1 MSILSILG
9 INNPTCISAQSKII
23 SRKQFI
29 GDTMKKIKQLVLASV
44 LVLFTSAVFAE
55 TKMRITLQLPLKAHL
70 GQNLLVFKKEL
81 EKRSDIKVEIYDSA
95 QLYKD
100 KEVPQAVGS
109 GAIEAGVASLT
120 RFAGTNPE
128 VDVFYLPFLFDSEK
142 KIRKATESGSKIRQ
156 VLDPAISKTGAVP
169 LYYQAYGS
177 AVMLSNGTPMNT
189 PAAFKNKKIRVF
201 GKTLGAFVSSLGAK
215 PALISGSEQYL
226 AYQRGTVDA
235 GMTGVSG
242 VKSRKLYQV
251 MDTLTVTNHGDIE
264 FVLVANQKWLNSLTM
279 KQRKAVT
286 EASKVAEK
294 AVRDDM
300 SGIEARAYKEAK
312 DNGMKIVKLSGAE
325 LKALKKASS
334 SVITDYIKRTGG
346 KGGVGDKLVTA
357 AKKL

>member
-1 MSILSILG
+1 MKIL
-9 INNPTCISAQSKII
+9 
-23 SRKQFI
+23 
-29 GDTMKKIKQLVLASV
+29 KKIMFSLIFVSIASV
-44 LVLFTSAVFAE
+44 SFAE

-81 EKRSDIKVEIYDSA
+81 EARSDINVEIYDSA

-109 GAIEAGVASLT
+109 GAIEAGVASIT

-128 VDVFYLPFLFDSEK
+128 VDIFYLPFLFDSED
-142 KIRKATESGSKIRQ
+142 KIRKATSAGSEIRKI
-156 VLDPAISKTGAVP
+156 LDPAIANSGAVP

-177 AVMLSNGTPMNT
+177 AIMLSNGGPMKS
-189 PAAFKNKKIRVF
+189 PADFKNKKIRVF
-201 GKTLGAFVSSLGAK
+201 GKTLGAFVSSLGGK

-226 AYQRGTVDA
+226 AYQRNTVDA

-264 FVLVANQKWLNSLTM
+264 FVVVANDKWLKSLTQ
-279 KQRKAVT
+279 KQRDAIAA
-286 EASKVAEK
+286 ASKVAEK

-300 SGIEARAYKEAK
+300 AGIESRAYQEAK
-312 DNGMKIVKLSGAE
+312 DNGMNIVKLSSSE
-325 LKALKKASS
+325 VSVLKKASS
-334 SVITDYIKRTGG
+334 SVIQDYISRTGG
-346 KGGVGDKLVTA
+346 SGGVGDKLVKA
-357 AKKL
+357 ANKL

>member
-1 MSILSILG
+1 M
-9 INNPTCISAQSKII
+9 KII
-23 SRKQFI
+23 KH
-29 GDTMKKIKQLVLASV
+29 LVALAC
-44 LVLFTSAVFAE
+44 LVLFSSASYAE

-128 VDVFYLPFLFDSEK
+128 VDIFYLPFLFDNETKVINATKQGSE
-142 KIRKATESGSKIRQ
+142 IRS

-169 LYYQAYGS
+169 LYYQAYGN
-177 AVMLSNGTPMNT
+177 AVMLSNGKPMT
-189 PAAFKNKKIRVF
+189 KPSDFENKKIRVF
-201 GKTLGAFVSSLGAK
+201 GKTLGSFITTLGGK
-215 PALISGSEQYL
+215 PTMVSGSEQYL

-251 MDTLTVTNHGDIE
+251 MDTLTITNHGVIE
-264 FVLVANQKWLNSLTM
+264 FLLVANQKWLNSLTA
-279 KQRKAVT
+279 KQRTAIA
-286 EASKVAEK
+286 EASKIAEK
-294 AVRDDM
+294 EVRDAM
-300 SGIEARAYKEAK
+300 SNIEAAAYKEAAANK
-312 DNGMKIVKLSGAE
+312 MKIVKLTSSE
-325 LKALKKASS
+325 LEALKKASLP
-334 SVITDYIKRTGG
+334 VIDDYIKRTGG
-346 KGGVGDKLVTA
+346 AGGVGDKLVKA

>member
-1 MSILSILG
+1 MKIL
-9 INNPTCISAQSKII
+9 
-23 SRKQFI
+23 
-29 GDTMKKIKQLVLASV
+29 KKIFITIILAS
-44 LVLFTSAVFAE
+44 FATASFAE

-70 GQNLLVFKKEL
+70 GQNLLVFKKEV

-109 GAIEAGVASLT
+109 GAIEAGVASIT

-142 KIRKATESGSKIRQ
+142 KVRKATAQGSKIRSI
-156 VLDPAISKTGAVP
+156 LDPAISKTGAVP

-177 AVMLSNGTPMNT
+177 AIMLSNGGPMKT
-189 PAAFKNKKIRVF
+189 PADFKDKKIRVF
-201 GKTLGAFVSSLGAK
+201 GKTLGAFVSSLGGK

-264 FVLVANQKWLNSLTM
+264 FVVVVNQKWYNKLSASQ
-279 KQRKAVT
+279 KSAIQA
-286 EASKVAEK
+286 ASKIAEK

-300 SGIEARAYKEAK
+300 ANIEAGAYKIAK
-312 DNGMKIVKLSGAE
+312 ENGMKVVKLSGSE
-325 LKALKKASS
+325 LSALKKASA
-334 SVITDYIKRTGG
+334 SVIDDYIKRTGG
-346 KGGVGDKLVTA
+346 AGGVGDKLVKE

>member
-1 MSILSILG
+1 MKILRKIFLTIILFSF
-9 INNPTCISAQSKII
+9 T
-23 SRKQFI
+23 
-29 GDTMKKIKQLVLASV
+29 TAS
-44 LVLFTSAVFAE
+44 FAE

-109 GAIEAGVASLT
+109 GAIEAGVASIT

-142 KIRKATESGSKIRQ
+142 KVRKATAQGSKIRSI
-156 VLDPAISKTGAVP
+156 LDPAIAKTGAMP
-169 LYYQAYGS
+169 LYYQAYGM
-177 AVMLSNGTPMNT
+177 AVMLSNGKPMKTPSD
-189 PAAFKNKKIRVF
+189 FKDKKIRVF
-201 GKTLGAFVSSLGAK
+201 GKTLGAFVSSLGGK
-215 PALISGSEQYL
+215 PTLISGSEQYL

-264 FVLVANQKWLNSLTM
+264 FVVVVNQKWYNKLNA
-279 KQRKAVT
+279 KQKSAIQT
-286 EASKVAEK
+286 ASKIAEK

-300 SGIEARAYKEAK
+300 SNIEAGAYKIAK
-312 DNGMKIVKLSGAE
+312 ENGMKVVNLTSSELS
-325 LKALKKASS
+325 ALKKASS
-334 SVITDYIKRTGG
+334 SVIDDYIKRTGG
-346 KGGVGDKLVTA
+346 KGGVGDKLVQA

>member
-1 MSILSILG
+1 MKILRKIFLTIILFSF
-9 INNPTCISAQSKII
+9 T
-23 SRKQFI
+23 
-29 GDTMKKIKQLVLASV
+29 TAS
-44 LVLFTSAVFAE
+44 FAE

-109 GAIEAGVASLT
+109 GAIEAGVASIT

-142 KIRKATESGSKIRQ
+142 KVRKATAQGSKIRSI
-156 VLDPAISKTGAVP
+156 LDPAISKTGAMP
-169 LYYQAYGS
+169 LYYQAYGM
-177 AVMLSNGTPMNT
+177 AVMLSNGKPMKTPSD
-189 PAAFKNKKIRVF
+189 FKDKKIRVF
-201 GKTLGAFVSSLGAK
+201 GKTLGAFVSSLGGK
-215 PALISGSEQYL
+215 PTLISGSEQYL

-264 FVLVANQKWLNSLTM
+264 FVVVVNQKWYNKLNA
-279 KQRKAVT
+279 KQKTAIQT
-286 EASKVAEK
+286 ASKIAEK

-300 SGIEARAYKEAK
+300 SNIEAGAYKIAK
-312 DNGMKIVKLSGAE
+312 ENGMKVVNLTSSELS
-325 LKALKKASS
+325 ALKKASS
-334 SVITDYIKRTGG
+334 SVIDDYIKRTGG
-346 KGGVGDKLVTA
+346 KGGVGDKLVQA

>member
-1 MSILSILG
+1 MKILRKIFLTIILFSF
-9 INNPTCISAQSKII
+9 T
-23 SRKQFI
+23 
-29 GDTMKKIKQLVLASV
+29 TAS
-44 LVLFTSAVFAE
+44 FAE

-109 GAIEAGVASLT
+109 GAIEAGVASIT

-142 KIRKATESGSKIRQ
+142 KVRKATAQGSKIRSI
-156 VLDPAISKTGAVP
+156 LDPAIAKTGAMP
-169 LYYQAYGS
+169 LYYQAYGM
-177 AVMLSNGTPMNT
+177 AVMLSNGKPMKTPSD
-189 PAAFKNKKIRVF
+189 FKDKKIRVF
-201 GKTLGAFVSSLGAK
+201 GKTLGAFVSSLGGK
-215 PALISGSEQYL
+215 PTLISGSEQYL

-264 FVLVANQKWLNSLTM
+264 FVVVVNQKWYNKLNA
-279 KQRKAVT
+279 KQKSAIQT
-286 EASKVAEK
+286 ASKIAEK

-300 SGIEARAYKEAK
+300 SNIEAGAYKVAK
-312 DNGMKIVKLSGAE
+312 ENGMKIVNLTSSELS
-325 LKALKKASS
+325 ALKKASS
-334 SVITDYIKRTGG
+334 SVIDDYIKRTGG
-346 KGGVGDKLVTA
+346 KGGVGDKLVQA

>member
-1 MSILSILG
+1 MKILRKIFLTIILFSF
-9 INNPTCISAQSKII
+9 T
-23 SRKQFI
+23 
-29 GDTMKKIKQLVLASV
+29 TAS
-44 LVLFTSAVFAE
+44 FAE

-109 GAIEAGVASLT
+109 GAIEAGVASIT

-142 KIRKATESGSKIRQ
+142 KVRKATAQGSKIRSI
-156 VLDPAISKTGAVP
+156 LDPAISKTGAMP
-169 LYYQAYGS
+169 LYYQAYGM
-177 AVMLSNGTPMNT
+177 AVMLSNGKPMKTPSD
-189 PAAFKNKKIRVF
+189 FKDKKIRVF
-201 GKTLGAFVSSLGAK
+201 GKTLGAFVSSLGGK
-215 PALISGSEQYL
+215 PTLISGSEQYL

-264 FVLVANQKWLNSLTM
+264 FVVVVNQKWYNKLNA
-279 KQRKAVT
+279 KQKSAIQT
-286 EASKVAEK
+286 ASKIAEK

-300 SGIEARAYKEAK
+300 SNIEAGAYKVAK
-312 DNGMKIVKLSGAE
+312 ENGMKVVNLTSSELS
-325 LKALKKASS
+325 ALKKASS
-334 SVITDYIKRTGG
+334 SVMSSPK
-346 KGGVGDKLVTA
+346 
-357 AKKL
+357 

>member
-1 MSILSILG
+1 M
-9 INNPTCISAQSKII
+9 KII
-23 SRKQFI
+23 KH
-29 GDTMKKIKQLVLASV
+29 LVALAC
-44 LVLFTSAVFAE
+44 LVLFSSASYAE

-100 KEVPQAVGS
+100 SEVPQAVGS

-128 VDVFYLPFLFDSEK
+128 VDIFYLPFLFDNETKVINATKQGSE
-142 KIRKATESGSKIRQ
+142 IRS

-169 LYYQAYGS
+169 LYYQAYGN
-177 AVMLSNGTPMNT
+177 AVMLSNGKPMT
-189 PAAFKNKKIRVF
+189 KPSDYENKKIRVF
-201 GKTLGAFVSSLGAK
+201 GKTLGSFITTLGGK
-215 PALISGSEQYL
+215 PTMVSGSEQYL

-251 MDTLTVTNHGDIE
+251 MDTLTITNHGVIE
-264 FVLVANQKWLNSLTM
+264 FLLVANQKWLNSLTA
-279 KQRKAVT
+279 KQRTAIA
-286 EASKVAEK
+286 EASKIAEK
-294 AVRDDM
+294 AVRDAM
-300 SGIEARAYKEAK
+300 SNIEAAAYKEAAA
-312 DNGMKIVKLSGAE
+312 NGMKIVKLTSSE
-325 LKALKKASS
+325 LEALKKASS
-334 SVITDYIKRTGG
+334 SVIDDYIKRTGG
-346 KGGVGDKLVTA
+346 AGGVGDKLVKA

>member
-1 MSILSILG
+1 MKILRKIFLTIILFSF
-9 INNPTCISAQSKII
+9 T
-23 SRKQFI
+23 
-29 GDTMKKIKQLVLASV
+29 TAS
-44 LVLFTSAVFAE
+44 FAE

-109 GAIEAGVASLT
+109 GAIEAGVASIT

-142 KIRKATESGSKIRQ
+142 KVRKATAQGSKIRSI
-156 VLDPAISKTGAVP
+156 LDPAISKTGAMP
-169 LYYQAYGS
+169 LYYQAYGM
-177 AVMLSNGTPMNT
+177 AVMLSNGKPMKTPSD
-189 PAAFKNKKIRVF
+189 FKDKKIRVF
-201 GKTLGAFVSSLGAK
+201 GKTLGAFVSSLGGK
-215 PALISGSEQYL
+215 PTLISGSEQYL

-264 FVLVANQKWLNSLTM
+264 FVVVVNQKWYNKLNA
-279 KQRKAVT
+279 KQKSAIQT
-286 EASKVAEK
+286 ASKIAEK

-300 SGIEARAYKEAK
+300 SNIEAGAYKVAK
-312 DNGMKIVKLSGAE
+312 ENGMKIVNLTSSELS
-325 LKALKKASS
+325 ALKKASS
-334 SVITDYIKRTGG
+334 PVIDDYIKRTGG
-346 KGGVGDKLVTA
+346 KGGVGDKLVQA

>member
-1 MSILSILG
+1 MGLLLNRGKIMKILRKIFLSI
-9 INNPTCISAQSKII
+9 I
-23 SRKQFI
+23 
-29 GDTMKKIKQLVLASV
+29 LVSFATAS
-44 LVLFTSAVFAE
+44 FAE

-70 GQNLLVFKKEL
+70 GQNLLVFKKEV

-109 GAIEAGVASLT
+109 GAIEAGVASIT

-142 KIRKATESGSKIRQ
+142 KVRKATKQGSKIRAI
-156 VLDPAISKTGAVP
+156 LDPAIAKTGAMP

-177 AVMLSNGTPMNT
+177 AVMLSNGGPMKT
-189 PAAFKNKKIRVF
+189 PADFKDKKVRVF
-201 GKTLGAFVSSLGAK
+201 GKTLGAFVSSLGGK

-264 FVLVANQKWLNSLTM
+264 FVVVVNQKWYDKLNA
-279 KQRKAVT
+279 KQKSAIQT
-286 EASKVAEK
+286 ASKIAEK

-300 SGIEARAYKEAK
+300 ANIEAGAYKIAK
-312 DNGMKIVKLSGAE
+312 ENGMKVVKLSSSELSA
-325 LKALKKASS
+325 LKAASS
-334 SVITDYIKRTGG
+334 SVIDDYIKRTGG
-346 KGGVGDKLVTA
+346 SGGVGDKLVKE

>member
-1 MSILSILG
+1 MKILRKIFLTLILVSFA
-9 INNPTCISAQSKII
+9 SAS
-23 SRKQFI
+23 
-29 GDTMKKIKQLVLASV
+29 
-44 LVLFTSAVFAE
+44 FAE

-109 GAIEAGVASLT
+109 GAIEAGVASIT

-128 VDVFYLPFLFDSEK
+128 VDVFYLPFLFDNESK
-142 KIRKATESGSKIRQ
+142 VRKATAQGSKIRSI
-156 VLDPAISKTGAVP
+156 LDPAIAKTGAMP
-169 LYYQAYGS
+169 LYYQAYGA
-177 AVMLSNGTPMNT
+177 AVMLSNGKPMKTPDDFN
-189 PAAFKNKKIRVF
+189 NKKVRVF
-201 GKTLGAFVSSLGAK
+201 GKTLGAFVSSLGGK
-215 PALISGSEQYL
+215 PTLISGSEQYL

-264 FVLVANQKWLNSLTM
+264 FLLVVNQKWYNKLNS
-279 KQRKAVT
+279 KQKQAIQ
-286 EASKVAEK
+286 EASKIAEK

-300 SGIEARAYKEAK
+300 ANIEAGAYKVAK
-312 DNGMKIVKLSGAE
+312 ENGMKIVKLSNSE
-325 LKALKKASS
+325 LNALKKASA
-334 SVITDYIKRTGG
+334 SVIDDFISRTGG
-346 KGGVGDKLVTA
+346 KGGVGDQLVKE

>member
-1 MSILSILG
+1 MKILRKIFLTIILFSF
-9 INNPTCISAQSKII
+9 T
-23 SRKQFI
+23 
-29 GDTMKKIKQLVLASV
+29 TAS
-44 LVLFTSAVFAE
+44 FAE

-109 GAIEAGVASLT
+109 GAIEAGVASIT

-142 KIRKATESGSKIRQ
+142 KVRKATAQGSEIRSI
-156 VLDPAISKTGAVP
+156 LDPAISKTGAMP
-169 LYYQAYGS
+169 LYYQAYGM
-177 AVMLSNGTPMNT
+177 AVMLSNGKPMKTPSD
-189 PAAFKNKKIRVF
+189 FKDKKIRVF
-201 GKTLGAFVSSLGAK
+201 GKTLGAFVSSLGGK
-215 PALISGSEQYL
+215 PTLISGSEQYL

-264 FVLVANQKWLNSLTM
+264 FVVVVNQKWYNKLNA
-279 KQRKAVT
+279 KQKTAIQT
-286 EASKVAEK
+286 ASKIAEK

-300 SGIEARAYKEAK
+300 SNIEAGAYKVAK
-312 DNGMKIVKLSGAE
+312 ENGMKVVNLTSSELS
-325 LKALKKASS
+325 ALKKASS
-334 SVITDYIKRTGG
+334 SVIDDYIKRTGG
-346 KGGVGDKLVTA
+346 KGGVGDKLVQA

>member
-1 MSILSILG
+1 MKILRKIFLTLILVSFA
-9 INNPTCISAQSKII
+9 SAS
-23 SRKQFI
+23 
-29 GDTMKKIKQLVLASV
+29 
-44 LVLFTSAVFAE
+44 FAE

-109 GAIEAGVASLT
+109 GAIEAGVASIT

-128 VDVFYLPFLFDSEK
+128 VDVFYLPFLFDNEAK
-142 KIRKATESGSKIRQ
+142 VRKATAQGSKIRAI
-156 VLDPAISKTGAVP
+156 LDPAIAKTGAMP
-169 LYYQAYGS
+169 LYYQAYGA
-177 AVMLSNGTPMNT
+177 AVMLSNDKPMKTPDD
-189 PAAFKNKKIRVF
+189 FKNKKVRVF
-201 GKTLGAFVSSLGAK
+201 GKTLGAFVSSLGGK
-215 PALISGSEQYL
+215 PTLISGSEQYL

-264 FVLVANQKWLNSLTM
+264 FLLVVNQKWYDKLNS
-279 KQRKAVT
+279 KQKQAIQ
-286 EASKVAEK
+286 EASKIAEK

-300 SGIEARAYKEAK
+300 ANIEAEAYKVAK
-312 DNGMKIVKLSGAE
+312 ENGMKIVKLSNSE
-325 LKALKKASS
+325 LNALKKASA
-334 SVITDYIKRTGG
+334 SVIDDFISRTGG
-346 KGGVGDKLVTA
+346 KGGVGDQLVKE

>member
-1 MSILSILG
+1 MKVLKKLLLTIILVSFA
-9 INNPTCISAQSKII
+9 SAS
-23 SRKQFI
+23 
-29 GDTMKKIKQLVLASV
+29 
-44 LVLFTSAVFAE
+44 FAE

-81 EKRSDIKVEIYDSA
+81 ESRSDIKVEIYDSA

-128 VDVFYLPFLFDSEK
+128 VDVFYLPFLFDTEEK
-142 KIRKATESGSKIRQ
+142 VRKATAQGSSIRKI
-156 VLDPAISKTGAVP
+156 LDPAIAKTGALP
-169 LYYQAYGS
+169 LYYQAYGF
-177 AVMLSNGTPMNT
+177 AVMLSNKKPMKTPED
-189 PAAFKNKKIRVF
+189 FKNKKIRVF
-201 GKTLGAFVSSLGAK
+201 GKTLGAFVTSLGGK
-215 PALISGSEQYL
+215 PTLVSGSEQYL

-264 FVLVANQKWLNSLTM
+264 FVVVVNQKWYNKLNS
-279 KQRKAVT
+279 KQKKAIQ
-286 EASKVAEK
+286 EASKIAEK
-294 AVRDDM
+294 AVRDDIAN
-300 SGIEARAYKEAK
+300 IEASSYKVAK
-312 DNGMKIVKLSGAE
+312 ENGMKIVKLSSSE
-325 LKALKKASS
+325 LAALKKGSA
-334 SVITDYIKRTGG
+334 SVINDYIKKTGG
-346 KGGVGDKLVTA
+346 NGGVGDKLVKA

>member
-1 MSILSILG
+1 MRILRKIFLSI
-9 INNPTCISAQSKII
+9 I
-23 SRKQFI
+23 
-29 GDTMKKIKQLVLASV
+29 LVSFATAS
-44 LVLFTSAVFAE
+44 FAE

-70 GQNLLVFKKEL
+70 GQNLLVFKKEV

-109 GAIEAGVASLT
+109 GAIEAGVASIT

-142 KIRKATESGSKIRQ
+142 KVRKATKQGSKIRAI
-156 VLDPAISKTGAVP
+156 LDPAISKTGAMP
-169 LYYQAYGS
+169 LYYQAYGM
-177 AVMLSNGTPMNT
+177 AVMLSNGKAMKT
-189 PAAFKNKKIRVF
+189 PADFKDKKIRVF
-201 GKTLGAFVSSLGAK
+201 GKTLGAFVSSLGGK

-264 FVLVANQKWLNSLTM
+264 FVVVVNQKWYDKLNA
-279 KQRKAVT
+279 KQKSAIQT
-286 EASKVAEK
+286 ASKIAEK

-300 SGIEARAYKEAK
+300 ANIEAGAYKIAK
-312 DNGMKIVKLSGAE
+312 ENGMKVVKLSSSELSA
-325 LKALKKASS
+325 LKAASS
-334 SVITDYIKRTGG
+334 SVIDDYIKRTGG
-346 KGGVGDKLVTA
+346 AGGVGDKLVKE

>member
-1 MSILSILG
+1 MNKLTGEIMNIL
-9 INNPTCISAQSKII
+9 
-23 SRKQFI
+23 
-29 GDTMKKIKQLVLASV
+29 KKIVITTI
-44 LVLFTSAVFAE
+44 LVLFTTASFAE

-128 VDVFYLPFLFDSEK
+128 VDIFYLPFLFDSEK
-142 KIRKATESGSKIRQ
+142 KIRKATKSGSKIRK

-177 AVMLSNGTPMNT
+177 AIMLSNGQAMNT
-189 PAAFKNKKIRVF
+189 PSAFKNKKIRVF

-264 FVLVANQKWLNSLTM
+264 FVVVANKKWLNSLTS
-279 KQRKAVT
+279 KQRKAIT
-286 EASKVAEK
+286 AASKVAEK

-300 SGIEARAYKEAK
+300 SNIESKAYKIAK
-312 DNGMKIVKLSGAE
+312 ENGMKIVKLSSSD

-334 SVITDYIKRTGG
+334 SVITDYIGRTGG
-346 KGGVGDKLVTA
+346 KGGVGDKLVKA

>member
-1 MSILSILG
+1 MKILRKIFLTIILFSF
-9 INNPTCISAQSKII
+9 T
-23 SRKQFI
+23 
-29 GDTMKKIKQLVLASV
+29 TAS
-44 LVLFTSAVFAE
+44 FAE

-109 GAIEAGVASLT
+109 GAIEAGVASIT

-142 KIRKATESGSKIRQ
+142 KVRKATAQGSEIRSI
-156 VLDPAISKTGAVP
+156 LDPAISKTGAMP
-169 LYYQAYGS
+169 LYYQAYGM
-177 AVMLSNGTPMNT
+177 AVMLSNGKPMKTPSD
-189 PAAFKNKKIRVF
+189 FKDKKIRVF
-201 GKTLGAFVSSLGAK
+201 GKTLGAFVSSLGGK
-215 PALISGSEQYL
+215 PTLISGSEQYL

-264 FVLVANQKWLNSLTM
+264 FVVVVNQKWYNKLNA
-279 KQRKAVT
+279 KQKSAIQT
-286 EASKVAEK
+286 ASKIAEK

-300 SGIEARAYKEAK
+300 SNIEAGAYKVAK
-312 DNGMKIVKLSGAE
+312 ENGMKVVNLTSSELS
-325 LKALKKASS
+325 ALKKASS
-334 SVITDYIKRTGG
+334 SVIDDYIKRTGG
-346 KGGVGDKLVTA
+346 KGGVGDKLVQA

>member
-1 MSILSILG
+1 MKILRKIFLTIILFSF
-9 INNPTCISAQSKII
+9 T
-23 SRKQFI
+23 
-29 GDTMKKIKQLVLASV
+29 TAS
-44 LVLFTSAVFAE
+44 FAE

-109 GAIEAGVASLT
+109 GAIEAGVASIT

-142 KIRKATESGSKIRQ
+142 KVRKATAQGSKIRSI
-156 VLDPAISKTGAVP
+156 LDPAISKTGAMP
-169 LYYQAYGS
+169 LYYQAYGM
-177 AVMLSNGTPMNT
+177 AVMLSNGKPMKTPSD
-189 PAAFKNKKIRVF
+189 FKDKKIRVF
-201 GKTLGAFVSSLGAK
+201 GKTLGAFVSSLGGK
-215 PALISGSEQYL
+215 PTLISGSEQYL

-264 FVLVANQKWLNSLTM
+264 FVVVVNQKWYNKLNANQKSAIQT
-279 KQRKAVT
+279 
-286 EASKVAEK
+286 ASKIAEK

-300 SGIEARAYKEAK
+300 SNIEAGAYKVAK
-312 DNGMKIVKLSGAE
+312 ENGMKVVNLTSSELS
-325 LKALKKASS
+325 ALKKASS
-334 SVITDYIKRTGG
+334 SVIDDYIKRTGG
-346 KGGVGDKLVTA
+346 KGGVGDKLVQA